1 VLENAG
7 KNPVWG
13 KNQDETNSFTIDV
26 KDFD

>member
-7 KNPVWG
+7 KNPFWG
-13 KNQDETNSFTIDV
+13 KNPDETNSFTIDV